1 MGELKMEGKIED
13 NGLNQYTKVT
23 LPIYL
28 QIVILISIISF
39 TVTAVLGYVKQ
50 VNKDE
55 YHDEKIIELKENK
68 LDKSTYEKDR
78 SNDKIIQEMNGKKL
92 DAIMKKLNIDN
103 Y

>member
-1 MGELKMEGKIED
+1 MGEIKMEGKIE
-13 NGLNQYTKVT
+13 NGFNQNTKVT
-23 LPIYL
+23 LPLYL

-55 YHDEKIIELKENK
+55 YHDEKIVELKENK
-68 LDKSTYEKDR
+68 LDKTTYEKDR
-78 SNDKIIQEMNGKKL
+78 SNDEILQKQNGKKL
-92 DAIMKKLNIDN
+92 DAIMRKLSIEN